1 MKGREMQRH
10 VGAEPIH
17 YPGALR
23 FNFTGRV
30 VLARN
35 EQSGDLEPHVGLTL
49 QVLKRLEDGSEL
61 AGAEILVKSVGEAF
75 EVDIGGIH
83 VPKKFGPWFGRNIT
97 RADSY
102 CLDTPP
108 TTGLR
113 HIDRIFKKDHRVVVS
128 KSDRSAA
135 TSHRGLCNH
144 LGRGHILNA
153 IKIPSLRDVPVL
165 ILKCCCSDVTGI
177 DVASVRQ

>member
-1 MKGREMQRH
+1 M
-10 VGAEPIH
+10 
-17 YPGALR
+17 
-23 FNFTGRV
+23 
-30 VLARN
+30 
-35 EQSGDLEPHVGLTL
+35 L

-75 EVDIGGIH
+75 EVDIGCVH
-83 VPKKFGPWFGRNIT
+83 VPKKFGPWFGRNIAGT
-97 RADSY
+97 DSY

-144 LGRGHILNA
+144 LRRGHILNA

-165 ILKCCCSDVTGI
+165 AEFAGQVAAGSSKRQDRRTRQEVIERLLFNRVDAKARRAAICGEHQL
-177 DVASVRQ
+177 VASPRA